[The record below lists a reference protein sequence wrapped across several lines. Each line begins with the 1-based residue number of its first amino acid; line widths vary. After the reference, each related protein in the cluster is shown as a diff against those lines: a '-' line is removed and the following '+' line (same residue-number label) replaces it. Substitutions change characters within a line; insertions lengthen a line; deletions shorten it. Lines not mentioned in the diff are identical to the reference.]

1 MKKNKLLQRGSL
13 FGNKEFKIEEFNKNF
28 DTFNVKDI
36 FTDMDSGS
44 VFIIKDDL
52 KLYAAGYNV
61 FGNLGLGNK
70 VSPIR
75 YFSKIDIDNVKY
87 VSSSGTHSLL
97 LKNNGDVYSTG
108 LNTDGELGLGDNID
122 RNTFTKINISNVKQ
136 IACGDG
142 YSMLVT
148 NDNELYVCG
157 NNRFGRIGL
166 GNTSTVNT
174 FTKIDNLSVK
184 EIFAGVSC
192 SYILTLNNEVYSTGT
207 NSYGQL
213 GLNDTTN
220 RNIFTKVNLDNVIKI
235 STAQGAVNFLLEN
248 GDVYGCGD
256 NSNGQVGVGGGATVT
271 VLTKL
276 SISNVK
282 NIESGR
288 YHKFYIA
295 NNNDIYV
302 TGNNAEGRLGDKIN
316 CDTPTYAPR
325 KSSISINNISKIK
338 CNYAISFILTSNNE
352 LYMTGYNAYSFSYLK
367 RYDKC
372 IYGFEKFEDFDI
384 EECNHIESIDNRL
397 LINKNDER
405 VLDIGLENNFV
416 NISLV
421 KANAVSTFIVVN
433 GNELYATGYNT
444 YGHLGLGHN
453 RHSYE
458 FTRVPLE
465 LKEGVTIKEIY
476 LNKGSYFTFI
486 LLSDNTLY
494 STGRNTYG
502 TLGLGDYVNR
512 NTFTKVN
519 ISSVDKISL
528 GSNHVLLTTTNNELY
543 STGYNFYGQLGLSDT
558 ITRNSFTKVSSI
570 SYVTQIAAYNDSS
583 YCIDNNKY
591 SYGAG
596 CNSSGEL
603 SIANSNTSIRN
614 FTRMQYVPSKSS
626 TSTSVVSNINE
637 IIPFNYGCLI
647 KDVDSKYY
655 VSGRH
660 NYYSTNI
667 KSSVT
672 DDDYSR
678 FGEFVF
684 SKALDINVAA
694 MIIDEPK
701 LSKVLVSDYNLCLL
715 IDASDGGYK
724 GIKFTGRPSTFGAPS
739 QDKNLSLRLLISSS
753 APYYNHYLGEGNFI
767 YTKDKTRLASKFEII
782 GRNSSGER
790 GDSSYY
796 SNTQKYTLSNAFWA
810 YNSQVIY
817 AGASRIVIKDY
828 FGNIYC
834 SGINSYGRFGIKK
847 PYNVR
852 HRGFINISKQ
862 FSKKYII
869 SNIKEIKSDRQALYI
884 LLNNGEG
891 YVCGSNDGNKLSTI
905 KAQSEFIKLPIDNI
919 KEFIPSNDCLF
930 ILTNDNQVYSIGAN
944 DSGQLGL
951 GDNINRSTFTKVPI
965 DNVKKV
971 ITCYKSSYILTY
983 DNELF
988 STGSNGYG
996 QLGLGNTTNKNSFT
1010 KVNISGAIKDIWCG
1024 KYVFIILLENDNIT
1038 SLMGCGNRDYLGL
1051 NVNSALTNLTKINIE
1066 GLTDPSTISNL
1077 MLEEGKTIIIMKNR
1091 IFVTGYNSLGGLGV
1105 NTSYNNSSGY
1115 IEGYKNILLNSNV
1128 KEVALGEYT
1137 IFVLLENGDLYS
1149 GGNADDGI
1157 GFNESGTVVLKKLT
1171 SNIKHIYANG
1181 KNAYYIDNDNALY
1194 VFGSRQLGQIND
1206 YSNVVQKTP
1215 VRNCLNVKQVYT
1227 QHNGFIVQYTN
1238 NTLEGKGNAV
1248 NGQIGLFNGYEESGI
1263 LNTSSYTPSDLS
1275 FSNEMSIV
1283 RNNYGLLVNKKTF
1296 LHNDDSLNYR
1306 IPFGTNAGIYST
1318 SLPFDNIK
1326 KMSLSSTHSIL
1337 ILENGDVYGCGSNQF
1352 GELAINK
1359 SELTTTSEF
1368 IKINLTNVIDVA
1380 CGDNFTYFLK
1390 DDGTLFSVG
1399 KNSEYQLGI
1408 GHNDEVNE
1416 LQEVLTISNIREIYA
1431 YSNYI
1436 LAITTE
1442 GQLYVQG
1449 YNINGILGLN
1459 ENTKNTIIKLFTKV
1473 LENVKYI
1480 KSYDDKHIF
1489 VTKNDKTLYVTGVN
1503 KEAYK
1508 IEDVEIG
1515 SMLYT
1520 FSQIYI
1526 PRDVNDIVDA
1536 LIKDETLYI
1545 ISKVDSEKTCL
1556 EIKNKSYSSIEIDLQ
1571 NPNNELTKIE
1581 MFINNISSSIIEDLS
1596 TGTVTFEINPE
1607 NLVLGENKIVFK
1619 AHSDIGNN
1627 LYINVYIYKKETG
1640 ATIVKD
1646 STVLIN
1652 GNTYNV
1658 SSIVDNS
1665 QDVVL
1670 TLNKGL
1676 LEDLNS
1682 NNPIYHLVN
1691 KLKVQLKINESDTFK
1706 DMVKVETRKTENGYK
1721 EIYELKDMNIQ
1732 SAQPKVIVEEGNTNT
1747 TIKKPSMLFNLDVEA
1762 L

>member
-36 FTDMDSGS
+36 FTDMNSAS

-52 KLYAAGYNV
+52 KLYAAGVNS
-61 FGNLGLGNK
+61 FGGLGLGNTT
-70 VSPIR
+70 SLIR
-75 YFSKIDIDNVKY
+75 YFSKINIDNVKY
-87 VSSSGTHSLL
+87 VSSSMSHSLL
-97 LKNNGDVYSTG
+97 LTNDGVVYSTG
-108 LNTDGELGLGDNID
+108 KNTSGELGLGDNIN
-122 RNTFTKINISNVKQ
+122 RNTFTKVNIDNVKQ
-136 IACGDG
+136 IACGNE

-148 NDNELYVCG
+148 NDNEIYVCG
-157 NNRFGRIGL
+157 NNQSGRIGL

-184 EIFAGVSC
+184 EVFAGVGC
-192 SYILTLNNEVYSTGT
+192 SYILTLNNEIYSTGA
-207 NSYGQL
+207 NPYGQL
-213 GLNDTTN
+213 GLNDTVG
-220 RNIFTKVNLDNVIKI
+220 RNVFTKVNLDNVIKI

-256 NSNGQVGVGGGATVT
+256 NSNGQVGVGGRAIVT

-282 NIESGR
+282 NIESGK
-288 YHKFYIA
+288 YHKFYIT

-302 TGNNAEGRLGDKIN
+302 TGSNLEGALGDKIG

-325 KSSISINNISKIK
+325 KSSISIKNISKIK
-338 CNYAISFILTSNNE
+338 CAYIVSFILTSNNE
-352 LYMTGYNAYSFSYLK
+352 LYMTGYNVYSFSYLK

-372 IYGFEKFEDFDI
+372 IFGFEKFEDFDI

-421 KANAVSTFIVVN
+421 RANAISTFIVVN
-433 GNELYATGYNT
+433 GNEIYATGYNPH
-444 YGHLGLGHN
+444 GHLGLGHN
-453 RHSYE
+453 HHSYE
-458 FTRVPLE
+458 FTRVPLD
-465 LKEGVTIKEIY
+465 LKEGVTIREIY

-494 STGRNTYG
+494 STGYNNRG
-502 TLGLGDYVNR
+502 QLGLGDNVNR
-512 NTFTKVN
+512 NVFTKVN
-519 ISSVDKISL
+519 VPPVNKISL
-528 GSNHVLLTTTNNELY
+528 GDEHVLLMTTNNELY
-543 STGYNFYGQLGLSDT
+543 STGYNFYGQLGLGDT
-558 ITRNSFTKVSSI
+558 INRNTFTKIDSVS
-570 SYVTQIAAYNDSS
+570 YATQIAVYANSS
-583 YCIDNNKY
+583 YYIDNNRVSY
-591 SYGAG
+591 SVG
-596 CNSSGEL
+596 CNNLGEL
-603 SIANSNTSIRN
+603 SINSIVSQTTFS
-614 FTRMQYVPSKSS
+614 RMQYITNKGS
-626 TSTSVVSNINE
+626 TTPTSVANIAE
-637 IIPFNYGCLI
+637 IIPFKDGCLI
-647 KDVDSKYY
+647 KNTSNYY
-655 VSGRH
+655 FVSGRH
-660 NYYSTNI
+660 NYYSTYI
-667 KSSVT
+667 KSSIT
-672 DDDYSR
+672 DNDYSR
-678 FGEFVF
+678 FGEFV
-684 SKALDINVAA
+684 INKNENINKVAF
-694 MIIDEPK
+694 IIDEPK

-715 IDASDGGYK
+715 MDASNGGYK
-724 GIKFTGRPSTFGAPS
+724 EIKFTGRPSTFGAPS

-767 YTKDKTRLASKFEII
+767 YTKEKTRLASKFEII
-782 GRNSSGER
+782 GRNSSGQR

-796 SNTQKYTLSNAFWA
+796 SNIQKHVLSNAFWA

-817 AGASRIVIKDY
+817 ANESRIVIKDY

-834 SGINSYGRFGIKK
+834 SGANSYGCFGIKK

-852 HRGFINISKQ
+852 HDGFVNISKQ

-891 YVCGSNDGNKLSTI
+891 YVCGSNNGNKLSTI
-905 KAQSEFIKLPIDNI
+905 KAKSEFIKLPIDNI

-930 ILTNDNQVYSIGAN
+930 ILTNNNQVYSIGAN

-983 DNELF
+983 DNKLF

-996 QLGLGNTTNKNSFT
+996 QLGLGNTINRNSFT
-1010 KVNISGAIKDIWCG
+1010 KVNISGTIKDILCG

-1051 NVNSALTNLTKINIE
+1051 NANSTLTSLTKINIE

-1077 MLEEGKTIIIMKNR
+1077 MLEEGKTVITMKNR

-1115 IEGYKNILLNSNV
+1115 IEGYKDVGFNSNV
-1128 KEVALGEYT
+1128 KEVALGVNT

-1157 GFNESGTVVLKKLT
+1157 GFDESGTVVLKKLT

-1181 KNAYYIDNDNALY
+1181 KNAYYIDNNNDLY
-1194 VFGSRQLGQIND
+1194 VFGSRQLGQIGN
-1206 YSNVVQKTP
+1206 YSDVVQKTP

-1248 NGQIGLFNGYEESGI
+1248 NGQIGLFNGHEESGI

-1306 IPFGTNAGIYST
+1306 IPFGTNAGNYST
-1318 SLPFDNIK
+1318 SLPFGNIK

-1337 ILENGDVYGCGSNQF
+1337 MLENGDVYGCGSNQF

-1368 IKINLTNVIDVA
+1368 IKINLTNIIDVA

-1408 GHNDEVNE
+1408 GHNDEVSE
-1416 LQEVLTISNIREIYA
+1416 LQEILTISNVKKIYV
-1431 YSNYI
+1431 YSNYV

-1459 ENTKNTIIKLFTKV
+1459 ESTKNTIIKLFTKV
-1473 LENVKYI
+1473 LENVKDI

-1489 VTKNDKTLYVTGVN
+1489 AIKNDKTLHITGVN

-1581 MFINNISSSIIEDLS
+1581 MFINNVSTNIIEDLS
-1596 TGTVTFEINPE
+1596 TGTITFEINPE
-1607 NLVLGENKIVFK
+1607 NLILGENKIVFK

-1627 LYINVYIYKKETG
+1627 LYISVYIYKKETG

-1658 SSIVDNS
+1658 SSIVDNA

-1670 TLNKGL
+1670 TLDKGL
-1676 LEDLNS
+1676 LENLNS
-1682 NNPIYHLVN
+1682 NNPIYYLIN

-1706 DMVKVETRKTENGYK
+1706 DMVKIETRKTENGYK

-1732 SAQPKVIVEEGNTNT
+1732 SAQPKVIVEKGNTNT

>member
-136 IACGDG
+136 IACGNG

-157 NNRFGRIGL
+157 NNKFGGIGL

-235 STAQGAVNFLLEN
+235 STARGAVNFLLEN

-302 TGNNAEGRLGDKIN
+302 TGANPDGRLGDKIN
-316 CDTPTYAPR
+316 CDRSTYTPR
-325 KSSISINNISKIK
+325 KSSISIKNISKIK
-338 CNYAISFILTSNNE
+338 CAHAISFILTSNNE
-352 LYMTGYNAYSFSYLK
+352 LYMTGDNSYSFSYLK
-367 RYDKC
+367 RYDKF

-421 KANAVSTFIVVN
+421 KANDTSTFIVVN
-433 GNELYATGYNT
+433 GNELYAAGYNA
-444 YGHLGLGHN
+444 YGGLGLGHN
-453 RHSYE
+453 RHCYE

-465 LKEGVTIKEIY
+465 LEEGVTIKDIY
-476 LNKGSYFTFI
+476 LNLGSYFTFI

-494 STGRNTYG
+494 STGYNVFG
-502 TLGLGDYVNR
+502 VLGLGDNINR

-519 ISSVDKISL
+519 ISSVDKISV
-528 GSNHVLLTTTNNELY
+528 GDNHALLKTTTNELF
-543 STGYNFYGQLGLSDT
+543 STGLNNYGQLGLNDT
-558 ITRNSFTKVSSI
+558 TNRNIFTKVSTVT
-570 SYVTQIAAYNDSS
+570 YVNEIIAYSNSS
-583 YCIDNNKY
+583 YCIDNSRI
-591 SYGAG
+591 SYAAG
-596 CNSSGEL
+596 YNVFGEL
-603 SIANSNTSIRN
+603 SLNDTSSR
-614 FTRMQYVPSKSS
+614 
-626 TSTSVVSNINE
+626 SVFVKMRYSRYKTDTTVSDVSNIAE
-637 IIPFNYGCLI
+637 IIPFNNGCLI
-647 KDVDSKYY
+647 RTTSNNYY

-660 NYYSTNI
+660 NYYSTSI
-667 KSSVT
+667 KNSVT
-672 DDDYSR
+672 DDYYSR
-678 FGEFVF
+678 FGEFVG
-684 SKALDINVAA
+684 SKNSNANEVAVL
-694 MIIDEPK
+694 IDEPK
-701 LSKVLVSDYNLCLL
+701 LSKVLVSNYNLCLL
-715 IDASDGGYK
+715 LDASDGGYK
-724 GIKFTGRPSTFGAPS
+724 EIKFTGRPSTFGASS
-739 QDKNLSLRLLISSS
+739 QDKNLGLRSLISSS
-753 APYYNHYLGEGNFI
+753 MPYYNHYLGTDNLL
-767 YTKDKTRLASKFEII
+767 YTTSKTRMESKFEIR
-782 GRNSSGER
+782 GRNAGGQR

-796 SNTQKYTLSNAFWA
+796 SNSQKYTLSNAFFA

-817 AGASRIVIKDY
+817 ASGLRIVIKDY

-834 SGINSYGRFGIKK
+834 SGVNSHGCFGIKK
-847 PYNVR
+847 PYDVR
-852 HRGFINISKQ
+852 HDGFVNISKQ

-884 LLNNGEG
+884 LLNNSEG
-891 YVCGSNDGNKLSTI
+891 YVCGNNAGNKLGTI
-905 KAQSEFIKLPIDNI
+905 KARSEFIKVPIDNI

-930 ILTNDNQVYSIGAN
+930 ILTNNNQVYSIGTN
-944 DSGQLGL
+944 DLGQLGL
-951 GDNINRSTFTKVPI
+951 GDNIDRGTFTKVPI

-996 QLGLGNTTNKNSFT
+996 QLGLGDNINRNTFT
-1010 KVNISGAIKDIWCG
+1010 KVNISGTIKDIFCG
-1024 KYVFIILLENDNIT
+1024 RYVFIILLENDNII
-1038 SLMGCGNRDYLGL
+1038 SLMGCGNRNYISS
-1051 NVNSALTNLTKINIE
+1051 NTNSNSLTKINIE

-1077 MLEEGKTIIIMKNR
+1077 MLEEGKTIITMKNR

-1105 NTSYNNSSGY
+1105 GTSYNNSSGY
-1115 IEGYKNILLNSNV
+1115 IEGYKDLAFNSNI

-1194 VFGSRQLGQIND
+1194 VFGSRQLGQINN
-1206 YSNVVQKTP
+1206 YSDVVQKTP

-1227 QHNGFIVQYTN
+1227 QHNGLIVQYTN
-1238 NTLEGKGNAV
+1238 NKLEGKGNAV
-1248 NGQIGLFNGYEESGI
+1248 VGQVGIFNGHEENQI
-1263 LNTSSYTPSDLS
+1263 ANTSGDNPSDLS
-1275 FSNEMSIV
+1275 FSNEMSII
-1283 RNNYGLLVNKKTF
+1283 RNNYGLLVNKKIF
-1296 LHNDDSLNYR
+1296 LHNDDSINYR
-1306 IPFGTNAGIYST
+1306 IPFGTNAGNYST

-1368 IKINLTNVIDVA
+1368 IKINLTNIIDIA

-1390 DDGTLFSVG
+1390 NDGSLFSIG

-1489 VTKNDKTLYVTGVN
+1489 VIKNDKTLYVTGIN
-1503 KEAYK
+1503 KETYK
-1508 IEDVEIG
+1508 IKDVEIG

-1646 STVLIN
+1646 STVLID

-1747 TIKKPSMLFNLDVEA
+1747 TIKKPSMLFNLDVET

>member
-36 FTDMDSGS
+36 FTDMDSAS

-52 KLYAAGYNV
+52 KLYAAGINSY
-61 FGNLGLGNK
+61 GGLGLGNNT
-70 VSPIR
+70 STIR
-75 YFSKIDIDNVKY
+75 YFSKINIDNVKY
-87 VSSSGTHSLL
+87 VSSSIHHSLL
-97 LKNNGDVYSTG
+97 LTNDGTVYSTG
-108 LNTDGELGLGDNID
+108 KNTSGELGLGDNIN
-122 RNTFTKINISNVKQ
+122 RNTFTKVNIDNVKQ
-136 IACGDG
+136 IACGNE

-148 NDNELYVCG
+148 NDNEIYVCG
-157 NNRFGRIGL
+157 NNQSGRIGL

-184 EIFAGVSC
+184 EVFAGVSC

-213 GLNDTTN
+213 GLNDTVG
-220 RNIFTKVNLDNVIKI
+220 RNVFTKVNLDNVIKI
-235 STAQGAVNFLLEN
+235 STAQSAVNFLLEN

-256 NSNGQVGVGGGATVT
+256 NSNGQVGVGGRATVA

-288 YHKFYIA
+288 YHKFYIT

-302 TGNNAEGRLGDKIN
+302 TGSNPEGVLGDKIG

-325 KSSISINNISKIK
+325 KSSISIKNISKIK
-338 CNYAISFILTSNNE
+338 CAYAVSFILTSNNE
-352 LYMTGYNAYSFSYLK
+352 LYMTGYNVYSFSYLK

-372 IYGFEKFEDFDI
+372 IFGFEKFEDFDI

-416 NISLV
+416 YISLV
-421 KANAVSTFIVVN
+421 RVNATSTFIVVN
-433 GNELYATGYNT
+433 GNEVYATGFNY
-444 YGHLGLGHN
+444 YGNLGLGHN
-453 RHSYE
+453 RDCYE
-458 FTRVPLE
+458 FARVPLD
-465 LKEGVTIKEIY
+465 LKEGVTIKDIY
-476 LNKGSYFTFI
+476 LNKGSTFTFI

-494 STGRNTYG
+494 TTGYNYYG
-502 TLGLGDYVNR
+502 ALGLGDNVNR

-519 ISSVDKISL
+519 ISSVDKISV
-528 GSNHVLLTTTNNELY
+528 GADHTLLKTTTNELF
-543 STGYNFYGQLGLSDT
+543 STGSNNYGQLGLGDT
-558 ITRNSFTKVSSI
+558 TDRNSFTKVSSV
-570 SYVTQIAAYNDSS
+570 SHASQIIAYSNSS
-583 YCIDNNKY
+583 YYIDGGGLSY
-591 SYGAG
+591 SAG
-596 CNSSGEL
+596 CNDYGEL
-603 SIANSNTSIRN
+603 SLNNTRSTTV
-614 FTRMQYVPSKSS
+614 FVRMKYLRHKSDS
-626 TSTSVVSNINE
+626 TISDVIGIGE
-637 IIPFNYGCLI
+637 IIPFSYGCLI
-647 KDVDSKYY
+647 RTTTNGYY
-655 VSGRH
+655 VSGKH
-660 NYYSTNI
+660 NYYSTNM
-667 KSSVT
+667 KSSIT
-672 DDDYSR
+672 DNDYSR
-678 FGEFVF
+678 FGEFVVGKT
-684 SKALDINVAA
+684 SNINEVAVL
-694 MIIDEPK
+694 IDEPK

-724 GIKFTGRPSTFGAPS
+724 GIKFTGRPSTFGVSS
-739 QDKNLSLRLLISSS
+739 QDKNLGLRLLISSS
-753 APYYNHYLGEGNFI
+753 APYYNHYLGANNFI
-767 YTKDKTRLASKFEII
+767 YTKDKTRLGSKFEII
-782 GRNSSGER
+782 GKNENGQR
-790 GDSSYY
+790 GDTSYY
-796 SNTQKYTLSNAFWA
+796 SNVQKYTLSNAFCA
-810 YNSQVIY
+810 YNSQVVY
-817 AGASRIVIKDY
+817 AGESRIVIRDY

-834 SGINSYGRFGIKK
+834 SGVNSYGCFGIKK
-847 PYNVR
+847 PYDVR
-852 HRGFINISKQ
+852 HDGFVNISKQ

-869 SNIKEIKSDRQALYI
+869 SNIKEIKSNKQALYI

-891 YVCGSNDGNKLSTI
+891 YVCGNNSGNKLSTI

-919 KEFIPSNDCLF
+919 KEFIPSSDDCLF
-930 ILTNDNQVYSIGAN
+930 ILTNNNQVYSIGAN
-944 DSGQLGL
+944 DAGQVGL
-951 GDNINRSTFTKVPI
+951 GDNINRNVFTKVPI

-971 ITCYKSSYILTY
+971 ITCNKSSYILTC

-988 STGSNGYG
+988 STGNNNRG
-996 QLGLGNTTNKNSFT
+996 QLGLGDTINRNTFT
-1010 KVNISGAIKDIWCG
+1010 KINISGTIKDMWCG
-1024 KYVFIILLENDNIT
+1024 EYTFLILLEKEGII
-1038 SLMGCGNRDYLGL
+1038 SLMGCGDKDYLGL
-1051 NVNSALTNLTKINIE
+1051 NGSSHFTSLTKINIE
-1066 GLTDPSTISNL
+1066 GLADPSAVSIL
-1077 MLEEGKTIIIMKNR
+1077 MLEKGKTVITMKNN
-1091 IFVTGYNSLGGLGV
+1091 IFVTGANINGALGV

-1115 IEGYKNILLNSNV
+1115 IEGYKSISFNSNI

-1137 IFVLLENGDLYS
+1137 IFILLENGDLYS
-1149 GGNADDGI
+1149 GGNANEGI
-1157 GFNESGTVVLKKLT
+1157 GFDESGTVVLKKLT

-1181 KNAYYIDNDNALY
+1181 KNAYYIDNNNDLY
-1194 VFGSRQLGQIND
+1194 VFGSRQLGQIGN
-1206 YSNVVQKTP
+1206 YSDVVQKTP

-1248 NGQIGLFNGYEESGI
+1248 NGQIGLFNGHEESGI

-1306 IPFGTNAGIYST
+1306 IPFGTNAGNYST
-1318 SLPFDNIK
+1318 SLPFENIK

-1368 IKINLTNVIDVA
+1368 IKINLTNIIDVA

-1408 GHNDEVNE
+1408 GHNDEVSE
-1416 LQEVLTISNIREIYA
+1416 LQEILTISNVKNIYA
-1431 YSNYI
+1431 YSNYV

-1449 YNINGILGLN
+1449 YNTNGILGLN
-1459 ENTKNTIIKLFTKV
+1459 ESTKNTIIKLFTKV
-1473 LENVKYI
+1473 LENVKDI

-1489 VTKNDKTLYVTGVN
+1489 AIKNDNTLHITGIN

-1571 NPNNELTKIE
+1571 NPNNELTKVE
-1581 MFINNISSSIIEDLS
+1581 MFINNVSTNIIEDLS
-1596 TGTVTFEINPE
+1596 TGTITFEINPE
-1607 NLVLGENKIVFK
+1607 NFILGENKIVFK

-1658 SSIVDNS
+1658 SSIVDNA

-1670 TLNKGL
+1670 TLDKGL

-1682 NNPIYHLVN
+1682 NNPIYHLIN
-1691 KLKVQLKINESDTFK
+1691 KLKVQLKVNESDTFK
-1706 DMVKVETRKTENGYK
+1706 DMVKVETRKTEDGYK

-1732 SAQPKVIVEEGNTNT
+1732 SAQPKVIVEKGNTNT